1 MKRSKFTEKQEI
13 YALRQGGRRERVAPI
28 AATGEDN
35 APLEAARR
43 GSFARQA
50 PVVGGAPS
58 NSLRPARRRELAQW
72 FRDIF
77 SLRSLRKNVRA
88 ACVPKKRCAPVRV
101 HQLKVVTVWEQR
113 HLLADYVD
121 KTPSGGLKKTRQA
134 DRLRRG

>member
-13 YALRQGGRRERVAPI
+13 YALRQAEAGGVSEWRRLRQLE
-28 AATGEDN
+28 EDN

-50 PVVGGAPS
+50 PVVGGAPN

-77 SLRSLRKNVRA
+77 SLRSLHNNVRA
-88 ACVPKKRCAPVRV
+88 ACVPKKRCAPVKPLSWYGT
-101 HQLKVVTVWEQR
+101 HVTY
-113 HLLADYVD
+113 LPTTLI
-121 KTPSGGLKKTRQA
+121 
-134 DRLRRG
+134 RLPAAIS